1 MNLISYIDKYFLK
14 KPKIRRF
21 ITKLLEGDRNIIC
34 NFLSYEISLNSIKEH
49 GYLRTSRLINKSA
62 FLRNEIPV
70 LHNLA
75 CLLEDNDTFVD
86 VGSNIGLYS
95 IFLNQFRKLKKN
107 VNIYAFE
114 ANPDTFLRLH
124 ENAKKHN
131 FDAFNLAISNKSE
144 KLKFIAG
151 AVSHVFTTIDNQST
165 YSIKGKVTE
174 VTACKLSEQN
184 ITGDSLIIKIDV
196 EGQEMNVLEGARNL
210 FDESKIKAVF
220 IDGFDDSNIISF
232 LKDYNFELLNAQS
245 LEESSQTGG
254 QLLALRKN

>member
-1 MNLISYIDKYFLK
+1 MFIKYIDKYFLK
-14 KPKIRRF
+14 KPKVRKIV
-21 ITKLLEGDRNIIC
+21 TKFLEGNRD
-34 NFLSYEISLNSIKEH
+34 FSPKLFGLDVHLNTIKEH
-49 GYLRTSRLINKSA
+49 GYLRSSRLVNSSA
-62 FLRNEIPV
+62 FLRDEVPV
-70 LHNLA
+70 LLNLA
-75 CLLEDNDTFVD
+75 NILDHDDTFVD
-86 VGSNIGLYS
+86 VGANVGIYS

-114 ANPDTFLRLH
+114 ANPDTFLRLY

-165 YSIKGKVTE
+165 YSIKDKIIE
-174 VTACKLSEQN
+174 VTAGKLSEQN
-184 ITGDSLIIKIDV
+184 ITGDSLIVKIDV
-196 EGQEMNVLEGARNL
+196 EGQEMKVLNGARNL

-220 IDGFDDSNIISF
+220 IDGFDDPKIISF
-232 LKDYNFELLNAQS
+232 LKDYHFKPLNAQS
-245 LEESSQTGG
+245 LEESSQVGG